1 MLRCPVHS
9 NHVTFPNCLAKLTR
23 NKVQI
28 KVSKIN
34 MHQLFTCMGSISRLM
49 PCVCSYTFIIT
60 KSINNFLFANKYWN
74 NVWKENNKLPTL

>member
-60 KSINNFLFANKYWN
+60 KSINKKKDDDRL
-74 NVWKENNKLPTL
+74 WKRWKTFSHLW